1 MAGEAERMS
10 AAAPKIV
17 IRALDVRYGAKQVV
31 RNLDLAIDANAITA
45 IIGPAGSGK
54 TSLLRTIT
62 LLSVD
67 VDRASVGG
75 EIRLDGRNL
84 LDPSVDRADLRRR
97 VGMVF
102 ATPQPL
108 PGSIYDNLVY
118 GPRLAGTRR
127 RAELDSLVESSL
139 RAAELWD
146 EVRDRLHR
154 SAFALSGGQ
163 QQRLCIARTIA
174 LRPEVILL
182 DEPCSGLDPIS
193 TLRIEEM
200 MRSLALSAT
209 SHITWVLVTNN
220 TKQAARVSQRT
231 AFLLMGELVEEG
243 PTPRLFTN
251 PRDSRTGDYVEGRF
265 G

>member
-1 MAGEAERMS
+1 MS
-10 AAAPKIV
+10 AVAPKIV
-17 IRALDVRYGAKQVV
+17 IRELDVRYGAKHAV
-31 RNLDLAIDANAITA
+31 RNLDLTIDANAITA
-45 IIGPAGSGK
+45 IIGPSGSGK
-54 TSLLRTIT
+54 TSLLRTIN

-75 EIRLDGRNL
+75 EIQLDGRNV
-84 LDPSVDRADLRRR
+84 LDPTVDRSDLRRR

-127 RAELDSLVESSL
+127 RAELDLLVESSL
-139 RAAELWD
+139 HAAELWD
-146 EVRDRLHR
+146 EVKDRLHR

-174 LRPEVILL
+174 LRPEIILL

-200 MRSLALSAT
+200 MRSLASSFT

-243 PTPRLFTN
+243 PTSRLFTS